1 MVVTT
6 PRRFGIIGLVVLSIA
21 VALAYLRDP
30 AWLATETT
38 GLRGW
43 QQAPD
48 GTRYR
53 WSGGHASFFVP
64 SHASRIGF
72 RIATTFDASDSR
84 PIIATVSLDDED
96 VDRVTLTDGSWRL
109 VEIAMPSHASR
120 RVRRIDVR
128 TNIVRDGNRGVMISE
143 IQTR

>member
-1 MVVTT
+1 MVVRTA
-6 PRRFGIIGLVVLSIA
+6 RRLVVTGAVLLVIL

-30 AWLATETT
+30 GWLATETT

-64 SHASRIGF
+64 SNPSRVGF

-84 PIIATVSLDDED
+84 PMIATVRLDDEN
-96 VDRVTLTDGSWRL
+96 VSRVALTDSSWRL
-109 VEIAMPSHASR
+109 VEIAMPPRASR
-120 RVRRIDVR
+120 RFRRIDVH
-128 TNIVRDGNRGVMISE
+128 TNIVRDGNRGVMITE
-143 IQTR
+143 VDAR

>member
-6 PRRFGIIGLVVLSIA
+6 ARRLAVTGALLLVIA
-21 VALAYLRDP
+21 IALAYLRDP

-43 QQAPD
+43 QQAAD

-64 SHASRIGF
+64 SNASRVGF
-72 RIATTFDASDSR
+72 RIATTFDASDGR
-84 PIIATVSLDDED
+84 PMIATVSLDDAD
-96 VDRVTLTDGSWRL
+96 VHRVALTDSSWRR
-109 VEIAMPSHASR
+109 VEIAMPPPASR
-120 RVRRIDVR
+120 RFRRVDVR
-128 TNIVRDGNRGVMISE
+128 TNIVREGNRGVMIGE
-143 IQTR
+143 VDAR